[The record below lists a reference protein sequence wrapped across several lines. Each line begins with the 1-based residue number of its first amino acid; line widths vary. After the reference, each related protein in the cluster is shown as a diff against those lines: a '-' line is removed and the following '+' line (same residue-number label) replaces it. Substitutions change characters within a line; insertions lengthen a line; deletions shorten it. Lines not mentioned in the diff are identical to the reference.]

1 MPISTAVDN
10 SAVAKTLGIQTNFKD
25 LRGGSI
31 LYLPQRIAV
40 VGQGASASVYSLTKQ
55 QVTSAFQAGT
65 LYGFGSPIH
74 LAVSQLLPRNGD
86 GVGTIPVT
94 IYPLEDDDDGVASSG
109 DITPSGTQ
117 TVSAEYVVL
126 VNNIRSEPFVILA
139 SASVATRVASITTAI
154 NSVLEMPIIATN
166 STTKVDIDAKW
177 AGVSSND
184 IVIEIVGS
192 TTAGTAFAITQPTG
206 GLVNPNV
213 DSALAQMGDIWETL
227 VLNCLDIA
235 DTTTLGKFT
244 TLGEGR
250 WGALV
255 RKPLIVFTGNNETTV
270 SNATAV
276 SDARKTD
283 RVNAQLVAPASND
296 LPFVIASKQLARI
309 AVVANNNPARGYGGQ
324 KATGLTAGADG
335 SQWTYPDRDSAV
347 KKGSST
353 IEVKDSVVNISDV
366 VTFYH
371 PSGDQNPAYRYV
383 VNLVKLQNIIFNTNL
398 IFSADEWNDAP
409 LIPDGQPTVNPEAK
423 NPSMAKAA
431 VATML
436 QYLAD
441 NAIISDVDYAKNSIM
456 VEIDAQNP
464 NRLNIAFTVKLSGN
478 IDIISID
485 LNFGFYFGIV
495 TAV

>member
-1 MPISTAVDN
+1 MAISTAIDA
-10 SAVAKTLGIQTNFKD
+10 SAVAKVLGIKTTFKD

-31 LYLPQRIAV
+31 IYLPQRVAV
-40 VGQGASASVYSLTKQ
+40 VGQGASASVYDLTKR
-55 QVTSAFQAGT
+55 QVTSAYEAGSI
-65 LYGFGSPIH
+65 YGFGSPIH
-74 LAVSQLLPRNGD
+74 LAVSQLLPKNGD

-94 IYPLEDDDDGVASSG
+94 IYPLEDNDDGVASSG

-117 TVSAEYVVL
+117 TVSAEYIVL
-126 VNNIRSEPFVILA
+126 VNNIASEPFTILA
-139 SASVATRVASITTAI
+139 GASVATRVASITTAI
-154 NSVLEMPIIATN
+154 NSVVFMPIIATN
-166 STTKVDIDAKW
+166 STTKVDVDAKW

-192 TTAGTAFAITQPTG
+192 TTAGTSFAITQPTG
-206 GLVNPNV
+206 GLVNPNI
-213 DSALAQMGDIWETL
+213 DSALEQVGNVWETL
-227 VLNCLDIA
+227 VLNCLNIS
-235 DTTTLGKFT
+235 DTATLNKFQT
-244 TLGEGR
+244 FGEGR

-255 RKPLIVFTGNNETTV
+255 RKPLVVFTGNNETTV

-283 RVNAQLVAPASND
+283 RINAQLVAPASND
-296 LPFVIASKQLARI
+296 LPFVIASRQLARI
-309 AVVANNNPARGYGGQ
+309 AVVANNNPPRGYGGQ

-335 SQWTYPDRDSAV
+335 VQWDYPNKDSAV

-353 IEVKDSVVNISDV
+353 IDVEDGVINISDV

-371 PSGDQNPAYRYV
+371 PSGDESPAYRYV
-383 VNLVKLQNIIFNTNL
+383 VNIIKLLNIIFNTNL
-398 IFSADEWNDAP
+398 IFEADEWNDAP

-423 NPSMAKAA
+423 SPQMAKAA

-441 NAIISDVDYAKNSIM
+441 NAIISDVNYAKNSIM
-456 VEIDAQNP
+456 AEIDSQNP
-464 NRLNIAFTVKLSGN
+464 NRINISFTVKLSGN
-478 IDIISID
+478 INIISID

-495 TAV
+495 TAI